1 MNSGNV
7 LEANLIQGEIKLQT
21 ATGSGDPLQSYNFAE
36 RNYQEVD

>member
-7 LEANLIQGEIKLQT
+7 LEANLIQGEIKLQM
-21 ATGSGDPLQSYNFAE
+21 ATGSGEPLQSYNFAE